1 MTTRNVCEF
10 DSANRPSEDVTDASN
25 INSTDLVADELYSLL
40 DEVDSESIADEFKIG
55 LHSDKHDFTT
65 HVKTAVRE
73 GLDPSSSLAELEDK
87 TIADGSLEHMP
98 KSRFSELTNDRDY
111 CAVVQLLFEVLHT
124 PQLYHQR
131 GVQRKRL
138 EWMTRDVV
146 AVDATNLEL
155 TRSVVVSDEFV
166 GDDDKVYKIDTDDG
180 GLELHCA
187 ARVDGE
193 NKHPLDATVTEGDT
207 HESPQFDLLK
217 EDVEVFADLD
227 SVIWVCDRAYTRYLR
242 FCEIKHSD
250 NDFVTLMYSDA
261 RFELTET
268 LEEFEV
274 TVSGNNAAQPT
285 HSDEESTRRVRDER
299 IELAETGEEFRR
311 IVLETPDGEEI
322 EYLTTLASSEYD
334 PIDVINIYTL
344 RTVIEILFRE
354 WKQYLNIENFHSK
367 SLNGVL
373 FELFCALIG
382 YMLVVWFR
390 QRHPVKG
397 GVACAIQKV
406 RTFWNET
413 LDSFG

>member
-1 MTTRNVCEF
+1 MSVGPNLT
-10 DSANRPSEDVTDASN
+10 DRPSTGDKPANN
-25 INSTDLVADELYSLL
+25 INADEIVADEVYSLL
-40 DEVDSESIADEFKIG
+40 DAVDSESIADEFRIG
-55 LHSDKHDFTT
+55 IHSDKHDFTN
-65 HVKTAVRE
+65 HVKVAVRE

-87 TIADGSLEHMP
+87 TDVDDSLEHMP
-98 KSRFSELTNDRDY
+98 KSRFSALTNDRDY
-111 CAVVQLLFEVLHT
+111 RAVVRLLFALLHT

-131 GVQRKRL
+131 AVQRKRL
-138 EWMTRDVV
+138 EWLTRGVV
-146 AVDATNLEL
+146 AADATNLEL

-166 GDDDKVYKIDTDDG
+166 GDDEDIYEIDTNDG

-193 NKHPLDATVTEGDT
+193 HKHPLDATVTEGDT
-207 HESPQFDLLK
+207 HESPQFDLL
-217 EDVEVFADLD
+217 EDDVEVFADLD
-227 SVIWVCDRAYTRYLR
+227 SVIWVFDRAYTRYLR
-242 FCEIKHSD
+242 FCEINDSD
-250 NDFVTLMYSDA
+250 DDFVTLLHSDA
-261 RFELTET
+261 RFEVIEV

-274 TVSGNNAAQPT
+274 TVTENNAAQPKN
-285 HSDEESTRRVRDER
+285 SDEESTRQVRDER

-322 EYLTTLASSEYD
+322 EYLTTLASSAYD

-367 SLNGVL
+367 SLNGIL

-397 GVACAIQKV
+397 GVARAIQKV

>member
-1 MTTRNVCEF
+1 MSVASKPT
-10 DSANRPSEDVTDASN
+10 DRPSEEPTNANN
-25 INSTDLVADELYSLL
+25 ISATEIVSDEVYSLL
-40 DEVDSESIADEFKIG
+40 DSVDSESIADEFGIG
-55 LHSDKHDFTT
+55 IHTDKHDFDN
-65 HVKTAVRE
+65 HVKAAVRE
-73 GLDPSSSLAELEDK
+73 GLDPSSSLAELADK
-87 TIADGSLEHMP
+87 TAVDEALDHMP

-111 CAVVQLLFEVLHT
+111 RAVVRLLFALLHT

-138 EWMTRDVV
+138 EWLTRGVV
-146 AVDATNLEL
+146 ATDATNLDL

-166 GDDDKVYKIDTDDG
+166 GDDEEVYEIDTDDG

-193 NKHPLDATVTEGDT
+193 HKHPLGTTVTEGDT
-207 HESPQFDLLK
+207 HESPQFDHL
-217 EDVEVFADLD
+217 EDDVEVFADLD
-227 SVIWVCDRAYTRYLR
+227 SVIWTFDRAYTRYLR

-250 NDFVTLMYSDA
+250 DDFVTLLHSDA
-261 RFELTET
+261 RFEVLEV

-274 TVSGNNAAQPT
+274 TVSGEEAAQPREPA
-285 HSDEESTRRVRDER
+285 DETTRQVRDER

-334 PIDVINIYTL
+334 PIDVISIYTL

-354 WKQYLNIENFHSK
+354 LKQYLNVENFHSQ

-382 YMLVVWFR
+382 YVLVMWFR
-390 QRHPVKG
+390 QCHPVKG
-397 GVACAIQKV
+397 GMARAIQQV
-406 RTFWNET
+406 RAFWNET

>member
-1 MTTRNVCEF
+1 MSVGSN
-10 DSANRPSEDVTDASN
+10 SAHRPSTRGTDASN
-25 INSTDLVADELYSLL
+25 INADEIVADALYSLL
-40 DEVDSESIADEFKIG
+40 DAVDSESIADEFKIG
-55 LHSDKHDFTT
+55 IHSDKHDFTN
-65 HVKTAVRE
+65 HVKVAVRE

-87 TIADGSLEHMP
+87 TVVDDSLEQMP

-111 CAVVQLLFEVLHT
+111 RAVVRLLFALLHT

-131 GVQRKRL
+131 AVQRRRL
-138 EWMTRDVV
+138 EWLTRGVV
-146 AVDATNLEL
+146 AADATNLEL

-166 GDDDKVYKIDTDDG
+166 GDDENVYEIDTDDG
-180 GLELHCA
+180 GLELRCA

-193 NKHPLDATVTEGDT
+193 HKHPLDATVTEGDT
-207 HESPQFDLLK
+207 HESPQFDLL
-217 EDVEVFADLD
+217 EDDVEVFADLD
-227 SVIWVCDRAYTRYLR
+227 SVIWVFDRAYTRYLR
-242 FCEIKHSD
+242 FCEIKDSD
-250 NDFVTLMYSDA
+250 NDFVTLLHSDA
-261 RFELTET
+261 RFEVREV

-274 TVSGNNAAQPT
+274 AVSGNNAAQPNI
-285 HSDEESTRRVRDER
+285 SDDKATRRVRDER

-322 EYLTTLASSEYD
+322 EYLTTLASSAYD
-334 PIDVINIYTL
+334 PIDVITIYTL

-354 WKQYLNIENFHSK
+354 FKQYLNIENFHSK

-382 YMLVVWFR
+382 YVLAVWFR

-397 GVACAIQKV
+397 GVARAIQKV

>member
-1 MTTRNVCEF
+1 MSVQF

-55 LHSDKHDFTT
+55 LHSDKHDFTN

-87 TIADGSLEHMP
+87 TIVDDSLEHMP

-111 CAVVQLLFEVLHT
+111 RAVVRLLFELLHT

-138 EWMTRDVV
+138 GWMTRGVV

-227 SVIWVCDRAYTRYLR
+227 SVIWVFDRAYTRYLR

-261 RFELTET
+261 RFELIET

-397 GVACAIQKV
+397 GVARAIQKV

>member
-1 MTTRNVCEF
+1 MSVVPNPT
-10 DSANRPSEDVTDASN
+10 DRPSEDATAASN
-25 INSTDLVADELYSLL
+25 INADEIVADELYSLL
-40 DEVDSESIADEFKIG
+40 DAVDSESIAEEFRIG
-55 LHSDKHDFTT
+55 VHSDKHDFTN
-65 HVKTAVRE
+65 HVEVAVRE

-87 TIADGSLEHMP
+87 TAVDDSLEHVP

-111 CAVVQLLFEVLHT
+111 RAVVRLLFALLHT

-131 GVQRKRL
+131 AVQRKRL
-138 EWMTRDVV
+138 EWLTRGVV
-146 AVDATNLEL
+146 AADATNLEL

-166 GDDDKVYKIDTDDG
+166 GDDEDVYEIDTDDG

-193 NKHPLDATVTEGDT
+193 HKHPLDATVTEGDT
-207 HESPQFDLLK
+207 HESPQFDLL
-217 EDVEVFADLD
+217 EDDVEVFADLD
-227 SVIWVCDRAYTRYLR
+227 SVIWVFDRAYTRYLR
-242 FCEIKHSD
+242 FCEINDSD
-250 NDFVTLMYSDA
+250 DDFVTLLHSDA
-261 RFELTET
+261 RFEVIEL

-274 TVSGNNAAQPT
+274 TVSGNNAAQPKN
-285 HSDEESTRRVRDER
+285 SNDKSTRRVRDER

-311 IVLETPDGEEI
+311 IVLKTPDGEEI
-322 EYLTTLASSEYD
+322 EYLTTLASSAYD
-334 PIDVINIYTL
+334 PIDVISIYTL
-344 RTVIEILFRE
+344 RTVVEILFRE
-354 WKQYLNIENFHSK
+354 LKQYLNIENFHSK

-382 YMLVVWFR
+382 YLLVIWFR

-397 GVACAIQKV
+397 GMARAIQKV

>member
-1 MTTRNVCEF
+1 MSVQF

-55 LHSDKHDFTT
+55 LHSDKHDFTN

-87 TIADGSLEHMP
+87 TIVDDSLEHMP

-138 EWMTRDVV
+138 EWMTRGVV

-166 GDDDKVYKIDTDDG
+166 GDDEDIYEIDTDG
-180 GLELHCA
+180 GGVELHCA
-187 ARVDGE
+187 ARVDGKH
-193 NKHPLDATVTEGDT
+193 KHPLGATVTEGDT
-207 HESPQFDLLK
+207 HESPQFDLL
-217 EDVEVFADLD
+217 EDDVEVFADLD
-227 SVIWVCDRAYTRYLR
+227 SVIWTFDRAYTRYLR
-242 FCEIKHSD
+242 FCEIKHSG
-250 NDFVTLMYSDA
+250 NDFVTLLHSDA
-261 RFELTET
+261 RFEVKEV

-274 TVSGNNAAQPT
+274 SITPERGAQPRD
-285 HSDEESTRRVRDER
+285 SADESTRQVRDER

-311 IVLETPDGEEI
+311 IVLNAPDGEEI
-322 EYLTTLASSEYD
+322 EYLTTLASSAYD
-334 PIDVINIYTL
+334 PIDVISIYTL
-344 RTVIEILFRE
+344 RTCIEILFRE
-354 WKQYLNIENFHSK
+354 LKQYLNIENFHSK

-382 YMLVVWFR
+382 YVLVEWFR
-390 QRHPVKG
+390 QCHPVKG
-397 GVACAIQKV
+397 GMARAIQQV
-406 RTFWNET
+406 RTFWNKT
-413 LDSFG
+413 LDTFG

>member
-1 MTTRNVCEF
+1 MAVARN
-10 DSANRPSEDVTDASN
+10 STNRPSEDVIAANN
-25 INSTDLVADELYSLL
+25 INSTDLVANELYSLL
-40 DEVDSESIADEFKIG
+40 DAVDSESIADEFRIG
-55 LHSDKHDFTT
+55 VHSDKHDFTN
-65 HVKTAVRE
+65 HLKVAVRE

-87 TIADGSLEHMP
+87 TAVDDSLEHMP
-98 KSRFSELTNDRDY
+98 KSRFSKLTNDRDY
-111 CAVVQLLFEVLHT
+111 RAVVHLLFEVLHT

-131 GVQRKRL
+131 AVQRKRL
-138 EWMTRDVV
+138 EWLTRSVV
-146 AVDATNLEL
+146 AADATNLEL

-166 GDDDKVYKIDTDDG
+166 GDDENVYEIDPDDG
-180 GLELHCA
+180 GVELHCA

-193 NKHPLDATVTEGDT
+193 HKQPLDATVTEGDT

-217 EDVEVFADLD
+217 DDVEVFADLD
-227 SVIWVCDRAYTRYLR
+227 SVIWVFDRAYTRYLR
-242 FCEIKHSD
+242 FCKIKNSD
-250 NDFVTLMYSDA
+250 NDFVTLLHSDA
-261 RFELTET
+261 RFEVVEI

-274 TVSGNNAAQPT
+274 TVSGNNTAQPKS
-285 HSDEESTRRVRDER
+285 SDEESARRVRDER

-322 EYLTTLASSEYD
+322 EYLTTLASSAYD
-334 PIDVINIYTL
+334 PIDVINIYAL

-382 YMLVVWFR
+382 YLLVVWFR

-397 GVACAIQKV
+397 GVARTIQKV
-406 RTFWNET
+406 RTFWNKT

>member
-1 MTTRNVCEF
+1 MSVQF
-10 DSANRPSEDVTDASN
+10 DSPNRPSEDVTDASN
-25 INSTDLVADELYSLL
+25 INSTDLVADEMYSLL

-55 LHSDKHDFTT
+55 LHSDKHDFTN

-87 TIADGSLEHMP
+87 TIVDDSLEHMP

-138 EWMTRDVV
+138 QWMTRDVV

-227 SVIWVCDRAYTRYLR
+227 SVIWVFDRAYTRYLR

-250 NDFVTLMYSDA
+250 NDFVTLMHSDA
-261 RFELTET
+261 RFELIET

-390 QRHPVKG
+390 QRHPVRG
-397 GVACAIQKV
+397 GVARAIQKV